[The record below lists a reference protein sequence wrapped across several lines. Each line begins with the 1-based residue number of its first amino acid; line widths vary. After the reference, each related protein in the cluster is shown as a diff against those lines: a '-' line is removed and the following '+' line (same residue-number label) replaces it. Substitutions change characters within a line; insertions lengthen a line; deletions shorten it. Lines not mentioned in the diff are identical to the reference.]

1 MPTPFYHL
9 SIAQELIAH
18 PDLPNEIRRMLQDN
32 SGPFLLGNTA
42 PDVQIIS
49 GQSRQATHFF
59 SVPIKAGTQTPWNR
73 LFAEY
78 PDLIYPVEGNAART
92 TFIAGYLC
100 HLQADWLWVANIFL
114 PVFGPDQSWGNFSK
128 RLYLH
133 NVLRAY
139 LDLEVVQSLS
149 PGLINSLHFTHPAEW
164 LPFIRDVH
172 LNEWRD
178 YLVYQLQPGRKVKT
192 VEVFAARHGID
203 AQEFSTLIQSEV
215 SMDEHVFSRFPRRNL
230 QNYRQ
235 HLVDQN
241 VKLLQDYFNQDI
253 NHAAHQPVRSS
264 IYLQNIDR
272 SAL

>member
-9 SIAQELIAH
+9 SIAQDLIAH
-18 PDLPNEIRRMLQDN
+18 PDLPPEIRDMLQDA

-59 SVPIKAGTQTPWNR
+59 SVPIKAGAQMPWLR
-73 LFAEY
+73 LVAEY
-78 PDLIYPVEGNAART
+78 PDLLKPVGGPAART
-92 TFIAGYLC
+92 AFIAGYLC

-139 LDLEVVQSLS
+139 LDLDVVQSLS
-149 PGLINSLHFTHPAEW
+149 PGLINSLDFTHPSDW
-164 LPFIRDVH
+164 VPFIRDAH
-172 LNEWRD
+172 LIEWRD
-178 YLVYQLQPGRKVKT
+178 YLVYQLQPGHKVKT
-192 VEVFAARHGID
+192 VEVLAARHGID
-203 AQEFSTLIQSEV
+203 TQEFSNLIQSEV
-215 SMDEHVFSRFPRRNL
+215 SMDEHVFNRFPRRYL
-230 QNYRQ
+230 QDYRQ
-235 HLVDQN
+235 HLIDQN
-241 VKLLQDYFNQDI
+241 VKLLQDYINQRI
-253 NHAAHQPVRSS
+253 NPAAHQPVRSS
-264 IYLQNIDR
+264 IYQQNIDR